1 MTAVRLQAQTQFK
14 GTHIKKTLRR
24 VRLPLPAPKGRVSLF
39 RSEKRRERRFPEVR
53 PHLGEAALLPLQKL
67 GEAALLSR
75 HFDTVLNYIRGNDL
89 SKAWSVYG

>member
-39 RSEKRRERRFPEVR
+39 RSEKLRERRFPEVR

-67 GEAALLSR
+67 GEAALLPLQKLGEAALLPL
-75 HFDTVLNYIRGNDL
+75 HP
-89 SKAWSVYG
+89 